1 LLAAWLDVEWGSMLV
16 DLWDYQKVA
25 WMVALKAYKSVAV
38 MEDLWAV
45 LSVL

>member
-1 LLAAWLDVEWGSMLV
+1 MLAANLVVEWDSKLV
-16 DLWDYQKVA
+16 DLWDYQKVV
-25 WMVALKAYKSVAV
+25 WMVALKADKSVAV